1 MLKKM
6 VTDEGSIYYVVFE
19 NGFDDDTLIVYT
31 ENKMKELA
39 DAEVKRSLE
48 GTEGMG
54 KRSAELLDM
63 REG

>member
-31 ENKMKELA
+31 ENKMK
-39 DAEVKRSLE
+39 
-48 GTEGMG
+48 
-54 KRSAELLDM
+54 
-63 REG
+63 

>member
-31 ENKMKELA
+31 ENKMKELV

-48 GTEGMG
+48 RTERMG
-54 KRSAELLDM
+54 RRSDELLDM
-63 REG
+63 

>member
-1 MLKKM
+1 MMLKKM

-54 KRSAELLDM
+54 KRSDELLDM
-63 REG
+63 

>member
-6 VTDEGSIYYVVFE
+6 VTDGGSIYYVIFE

-31 ENKMKELA
+31 ERKMKEMA

-48 GTEGMG
+48 DKERMG
-54 KRSAELLDM
+54 RRSDELLDM
-63 REG
+63 

>member
-54 KRSAELLDM
+54 KRSDELLDM
-63 REG
+63 

>member
-6 VTDEGSIYYVVFE
+6 VTDEGGIYYVVFE

-54 KRSAELLDM
+54 KRSDELLDM
-63 REG
+63 